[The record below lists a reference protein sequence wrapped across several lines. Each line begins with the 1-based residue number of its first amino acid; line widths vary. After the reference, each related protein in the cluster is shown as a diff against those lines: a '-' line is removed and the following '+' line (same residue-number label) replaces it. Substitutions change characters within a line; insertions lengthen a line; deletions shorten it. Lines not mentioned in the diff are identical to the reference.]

1 MKIAIVQDDI
11 VRRGGAEQVALSF
24 HHAFPT
30 APIYTLSYDP
40 DATYEEFKQA
50 DIRTSW
56 FGKYIKREEAMKKF
70 FFPLGL
76 IAMQQLD
83 LRKYD
88 VILQSATHCAKYVKT
103 RPDALIITYC
113 HTPFRL
119 VWRPESYESV
129 ANARGIKKL
138 AYQFVINQLKRIDR
152 NSAQQ
157 TTWFLT
163 NSSEVLPR
171 IAQAYKPLREITI
184 INPSVKCDNFYV
196 SEEVG
201 DYFLVV
207 SRFEPY
213 KKVDLVIEAFRR
225 MPDKKLIVVGKGSR
239 KEELQAA
246 ASGNVRFLSG
256 LDAQELANIFA
267 NCKALIFPQLED
279 YGITPLEANASGRPV
294 IAYGKG
300 GVQDT
305 MIAVNESKSKGT
317 AVFFYE
323 QSVDAI
329 CEAIDSFDKYAFDPY
344 FIRAHAETFDEP
356 KFVQRIRDYVISK
369 YETFVTSNLR
379 EINN

>member
-1 MKIAIVQDDI
+1 MNIAIVQDDI

-24 HHAFPT
+24 HHAFPS

-40 DATYEEFKQA
+40 DASYDEFRNA

-56 FGKYIKREEAMKKF
+56 FGKYIKKEEMMKKL
-70 FFPLGL
+70 FFPFGL
-76 IAMQQLD
+76 ISMQRLD
-83 LRKYD
+83 LTSYD

-103 RPDALIITYC
+103 NPNALVITYC

-129 ANARGIKKL
+129 ANAKGIKKI
-138 AYQFVINQLKRIDR
+138 AYQFVIDQLKRVER
-152 NSAQQ
+152 RSAQR

-171 IAQAYKPLREITI
+171 IVQAYEPQREITI
-184 INPSVKCDNFYV
+184 ISPSVKCKNFYV
-196 SEEVG
+196 AANVS

-239 KEELQAA
+239 KEELQAIA
-246 ASGNVRFLSG
+246 PKNVSFLSG
-256 LDAQELANIFA
+256 LSSVELADVYA
-267 NCKALIFPQLED
+267 KCKALIFPQLED

-300 GVQDT
+300 GVLDT
-305 MIAVNESKSKGT
+305 MIAVNGSNAKGT
-317 AVFFYE
+317 AVFFNE
-323 QSVDAI
+323 QSAEAI
-329 CEAIDSFDKYAFDPY
+329 CEAVTNFDKYVFDPY
-344 FIRAHAETFDEP
+344 FIRAHAEGFDEA

-369 YETFVTSNLR
+369 YRSFAA
-379 EINN
+379 NNYLSK